1 MAFRKNYRKTKK
13 RGGANANAAEAEM
26 KDESKDDTIHL
37 YDLLPI
43 DQPYT
48 NEQYIDL
55 YKKFFKNGRIIN
67 NNNTIS
73 DHDKTMVDDEI
84 LKRFATDFYKLA
96 MNNILKGSVRLDDK
110 KIKKIFF
117 YMRGDN
123 TTKNDINEIFTKRHE
138 VTKLHNEK
146 MIDTTEFMNKA
157 NQISIMVDKLYKQIF
172 PEEEAANALEDALLN
187 VKSNKITYSQLIS
200 LIENAKNYPVK
211 EELIHRAEVE
221 AEKLK
226 AAAENANKRFGNN
239 DMKEDNR
246 VAEARGEHN
255 AKEAAAA
262 KAGGGKRRNTRR
274 HKKKAN
280 QTHRKKRRRNSRK
293 KHNTRRKR

>member
-13 RGGANANAAEAEM
+13 RGGAKATGEDEA
-26 KDESKDDTIHL
+26 DDTIHL

-43 DQPYT
+43 DQSYT

-55 YKKFFKNGRIIN
+55 YKKFFKEDPILN

-73 DHDKTMVDDEI
+73 QDDKRRVYNEI

-96 MNNILKGSVRLDDK
+96 MNNILKGSVGLDYR

-117 YMRGDN
+117 YMRGEDN
-123 TTKNDINEIFTKRHE
+123 TTKNEINKIFTKRHE
-138 VTKLHNEK
+138 VTKLHKEK
-146 MIDTTEFMNKA
+146 KIDTTEFTNKA
-157 NQISIMVDKLYKQIF
+157 KEISIMVDKLYKQIF

-187 VKSNKITYSQLIS
+187 VNSNKITYSQLNS
-200 LIENAKNYPVK
+200 LIENAKKYKVNK
-211 EELIHRAEVE
+211 KLIHRAEVA

-226 AAAENANKRFGNN
+226 AAAENAKKRFGTNE
-239 DMKEDNR
+239 MKEYNR
-246 VAEARGEHN
+246 VVEAEKRFNTKSIEEDDSS
-255 AKEAAAA
+255 K
-262 KAGGGKRRNTRR
+262 GGRKKTRR
-274 HKKKAN
+274 RRKKKAN
-280 QTHRKKRRRNSRK
+280 QTHHKKRRRNSRK